1 MRAQGPGGAH
11 WSPSVKGAQATRPRA
26 DRPEGKRRE
35 PQCERARTPP
45 PAPPLS
51 GSGHRRTLGPTGSG
65 ATVGPPLPSRQLLKL
80 QVSDCRKA
88 LAGSTSAPTGR
99 QRAGRRVRAYAAGGS
114 RAEGAFPAAATALP
128 GRVCVL
134 LASASLARH
143 PPASGRCRWLSWQLP
158 RRSAC
163 PASACPASASQAS
176 TAEVVSTS
184 ARAPVVGCVGTR
196 QSAASAWQVPENHD
210 EFLRE
215 TLSSL
220 SPGSFLTLQPS
231 ANGFV
236 LFCSIWD
243 SLPILHKMKARFS
256 VRQTFANKP
265 NMREP

>member
-1 MRAQGPGGAH
+1 MRRPPARELIAPRERGGSHSASGRELLPRRLRYLGQDTAGPWGPQAPGLLSARRSLLDSSSNCR
-11 WSPSVKGAQATRPRA
+11 SPTAERPSQGAQVRPQVGSGRVGGFRRTRPGV
-26 DRPEGKRRE
+26 E
-35 PQCERARTPP
+35 
-45 PAPPLS
+45 S
-51 GSGHRRTLGPTGSG
+51 
-65 ATVGPPLPSRQLLKL
+65 
-80 QVSDCRKA
+80 
-88 LAGSTSAPTGR
+88 
-99 QRAGRRVRAYAAGGS
+99 
-114 RAEGAFPAAATALP
+114 EGAFPAAATALP